1 MGLEGLDVD
10 VAGLVARGLGQ
21 QRVDHADHRRAIL
34 GVEQIGDLGDIVHQ
48 AVEVDLALRRAD
60 HRRGAAGIG

>member
-10 VAGLVARGLGQ
+10 VAGLIARGLGQ
-21 QRVDHADHRRAIL
+21 QRVDHADHWRAIL
-34 GVEQIGDLGDIVHQ
+34 GVEQVSDLGDIVHQ